1 MAGRRSTD
9 RMDCVEV
16 PDFKV
21 VFVGAVNVGKS
32 SLVVRFVKN
41 EFQEKLQPTTGAAF
55 SRATVELPEQGPVK
69 LQLWDTAGQ
78 EKYRALVRI
87 YYRGSAGAIV
97 TFDQSDP
104 SSFEYARSWVIN
116 LRQEDPTM
124 AIVLAANKC
133 DLNDPRALMKE
144 VNSYAKQENL
154 KVFETSAKT
163 GHGVAALFEEVA
175 DQVARRHNRLLREEE
190 SNSSQA
196 PTRGSQN
203 QRDSVFGRDLTASPP
218 PAAAAAA
225 NKTAQKNSGG
235 CGC

>member
-9 RMDCVEV
+9 QMDMIEV

-55 SRATVELPEQGPVK
+55 SRATVQLPEQGPVK

-97 TFDQSDP
+97 TFDLSDP

-116 LRQEDPTM
+116 LREEDPTM
-124 AIVLAANKC
+124 SIVLAANKC
-133 DLNDPRALMKE
+133 DLNDPRAMMKD
-144 VNSYAKQENL
+144 VNDYAKRENL
-154 KVFETSAKT
+154 KVFQTSAKS
-163 GHGVAALFEEVA
+163 GNGVAALFEEVA
-175 DQVARRHNRLLREEE
+175 DQVARRHNRLLNEEE
-190 SNSSQA
+190 SESSQA
-196 PTRGSQN
+196 PS
-203 QRDSVFGRDLTASPP
+203 RDSVFGRDLTASPP
-218 PAAAAAA
+218 PAPAA
-225 NKTAQKNSGG
+225 NVTTQKSSGG
-235 CGC
+235 CSC